1 VRAEQHVASA
11 FVLLN
16 AAAVVALFMFL
27 FKPDSLLG
35 LWVKP
40 EAPSEDRTIQAA

>member
-1 VRAEQHVASA
+1 MVQFSGAGS
-11 FVLLN
+11 VLLN

-40 EAPSEDRTIQAA
+40 EAPSEDRTI